1 MKDNLQESL
10 FSPSAMWIMWL
21 TLRSSDLVHIPLP
34 TEASHQLV
42 NYSSASFCAV
52 QQIDFNFLWAV
63 NLLKTLFLLQL
74 RWGRR
79 CSWRTS
85 GTMTLQGCHQSVCWG
100 IFCST
105 WTDIMGGSWALQMMV
120 SSLRFP
126 YCLAAVSGGIRQ
138 EEVPAGCTL
147 WYYSPCSIIWII
159 TGFVVPVRVS
169 AYQDLSIGVAH
180 SASSHRW
187 MELVRHLGPC
197 RWWLLQLAALDLKLL
212 APKNWLEKPLGSD
225 VREQLCSLGFAYGFQ
240 RRINALL
247 GGKVLD
253 WGFPAC

>member
-1 MKDNLQESL
+1 MKDKLQGSL
-10 FSPSAMWIMWL
+10 FSPSAMWVMWL
-21 TLRSSDLVHIPLP
+21 TLRSSGLVHIPLP

-42 NYSSASFCAV
+42 NYSSASFCGV

-63 NLLKTLFLLQL
+63 NLLKMLFLLQL

-105 WTDIMGGSWALQMMV
+105 WTDIMGGSWTLQMLV

-147 WYYSPCSIIWII
+147 WYYSTCSIIWII

-169 AYQDLSIGVAH
+169 AYQDLSIGVTH

-187 MELVRHLGPC
+187 MELVKAPWSLSMVVVTAGSPGSEAAGPKELVRKTSRKWC
-197 RWWLLQLAALDLKLL
+197 SRATLLSGVCLWF
-212 APKNWLEKPLGSD
+212 PEKD
-225 VREQLCSLGFAYGFQ
+225 KCFAS
-240 RRINALL
+240 
-247 GGKVLD
+247 
-253 WGFPAC
+253 W